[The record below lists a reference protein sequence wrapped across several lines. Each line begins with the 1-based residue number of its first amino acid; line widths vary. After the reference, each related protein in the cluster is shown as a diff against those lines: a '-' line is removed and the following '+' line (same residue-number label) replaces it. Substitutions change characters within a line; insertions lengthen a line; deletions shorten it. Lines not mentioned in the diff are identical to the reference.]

1 MTQFSNKTAEESL
14 LGSIL
19 IDSAIILDAREELK
33 PSDFFIDQNGKIFLA
48 MLEMSREGRSIDLV
62 TLSSELERKNILNAV
77 GSVARLTELSTCVPS
92 PSFWREYA
100 EEISRESKRR
110 KISTFAKNIGSLA
123 LANKDPEDILAEI
136 SRFSTDQD
144 FQGKNEIR
152 SIFEIANEG
161 IATMCQIQDG
171 TREFI
176 GVRSGIEKIDK
187 AISAFQ
193 NSDLIIF
200 AGRPGTGKSAVAA
213 SIALSVS
220 GLGNAVGVFSLEM
233 SGEQIATRIL
243 AQIGRINSWQIG
255 KVKMS
260 EQEFES
266 YARAVNLA
274 PKNIHIDETSGLDI
288 DILRVRSHR
297 MIRKYGV
304 KIIIVDYLQLLR
316 SAKAKNRFDEVS
328 DVARKLKNLAKELNI
343 PVIALCQLSREIEKR
358 KDKKPQLSDLR
369 ESGEIEQAANLV
381 FGLWTSD
388 AESPYL
394 NCDILKYRDGAI
406 VEIELDFEKKFQK
419 VS

>member
-19 IDSAIILDAREELK
+19 LDKRIILDAIEILS
-33 PSDFFIDQNGKIFLA
+33 PFDFFSAKNQKIFGT
-48 MLEMSREGRSIDLV
+48 MVEMSAEGKEIDLI
-62 TLSSELERKNILNAV
+62 TLSAELEKKNILDKI
-77 GSVARLTELSTCVPS
+77 GSVAHLTELLTVVPS
-92 PSFWREYA
+92 SSHWREYA
-100 EEISRESKRR
+100 DSVSRESKRR
-110 KISTFAKNIGSLA
+110 KIFNFTKKIDLLTRSNE
-123 LANKDPEDILAEI
+123 DPEKILSEI
-136 SRFSTDQD
+136 SHFSTSGD
-144 FQGKNEIR
+144 FVEASEMR
-152 SIFEIANEG
+152 SIYEIAFSQLPIVCE
-161 IATMCQIQDG
+161 IQDG
-171 TREFI
+171 TREVV
-176 GVRSGIEKIDK
+176 GVKSGIEKIDT

-213 SIALSVS
+213 SIALSVARQ
-220 GLGNAVGVFSLEM
+220 GNAVGIFSLEM

-274 PKNIHIDETSGLDI
+274 PKNIHIDETAGLDI

-316 SAKAKNRFDEVS
+316 SSKSKKQIRGGFRCRAK
-328 DVARKLKNLAKELNI
+328 
-343 PVIALCQLSREIEKR
+343 
-358 KDKKPQLSDLR
+358 
-369 ESGEIEQAANLV
+369 
-381 FGLWTSD
+381 T
-388 AESPYL
+388 
-394 NCDILKYRDGAI
+394 
-406 VEIELDFEKKFQK
+406 QK
-419 VS
+419 SCERA